1 MAVLFLFL
9 FGAASQAQI
18 AQRNSR
24 FMQVVVFDVRVCVS
38 VIHQHDCAW
47 KKTKKHRKAAERI
60 QQSATARRC
69 FNLFKS

>member
-24 FMQVVVFDVRVCVS
+24 FMQVVVFDVRVS

>member
-24 FMQVVVFDVRVCVS
+24 FMQVVVFDVRVCECDS
-38 VIHQHDCAW
+38 
-47 KKTKKHRKAAERI
+47 
-60 QQSATARRC
+60 SARLCLEKNQETQESSRAYTAIGYG
-69 FNLFKS
+69 